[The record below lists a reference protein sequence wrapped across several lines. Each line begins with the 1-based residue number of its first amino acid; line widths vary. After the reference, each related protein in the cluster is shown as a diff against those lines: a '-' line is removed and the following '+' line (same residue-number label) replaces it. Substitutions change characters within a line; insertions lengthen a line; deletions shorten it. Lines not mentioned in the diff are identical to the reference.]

1 MSYLIVRTCPVL
13 TKIGQQALDCDLA
26 IVHDD
31 DLTQIDGI
39 CDGTVS
45 GHFIIQN
52 YAIFAY

>member
-1 MSYLIVRTCPVL
+1 ME
-13 TKIGQQALDCDLA
+13 QQALDCDLA

-39 CDGTVS
+39 RDGTVN
-45 GHFIIQN
+45 GHFIQN